1 MRARSDTAASPEL
14 SPFKEG
20 SYMELRNLPW
30 GKIALGLGMAG
41 VAAVHPAFAQ
51 EAATAA
57 ATVAADATATAA
69 VVAAPVAEVAAEVAA
84 PVPDKGDTAW
94 MMVSTVLVMLM
105 IVPGL
110 ALFYGGLV
118 RTKNMASVL
127 TQILAVAA
135 LAMIMWVVFGYALS
149 FGGDANQFVSTGKF
163 FLKGVTADS
172 TVATFTDGVVIPEF
186 VFIAFQMTFS
196 AITVALVVGGLVE
209 RMKFSALMV
218 FAMVWLTISY
228 YPIAHMVW
236 YLGGTDA
243 ATGLIFG
250 WGALDFAGGTVVHI
264 NAGVTAL
271 VGALLIGKRV
281 GYQKELMAPHSLTM
295 TLIGTGLLWVGWFG
309 FNAGSALEA
318 NGSAGLALI
327 NTFTA
332 TAAGVLF
339 WMLTERALG
348 HSGSLLGACSGAIA
362 GLVAITPAAGN
373 SGPFGGILLG
383 AVGAVAACLFVMK
396 VKPKLGFDDSLDV
409 FGIHGVAGIIGSIGT
424 AFTML
429 AVLGGPAGDDYVLG
443 TQLWIQVKSVAV
455 AVIWSAIAAAIAFT
469 IAKLVTGGRVTP
481 EVEREGLDLGEH
493 GERAYNY

>member
-1 MRARSDTAASPEL
+1 MTKGENMTFA
-14 SPFKEG
+14 K
-20 SYMELRNLPW
+20 
-30 GKIALGLGMAG
+30 KIAAGAGAAGLALF
-41 VAAVHPAFAQ
+41 AALPAWAQ
-51 EAATAA
+51 EAAPAVAEAA
-57 ATVAADATATAA
+57 APT
-69 VVAAPVAEVAAEVAA
+69 
-84 PVPDKGDTAW
+84 PDKGDTAW
-94 MMVSTVLVMLM
+94 MMTATVLVMAM

-135 LAMIMWVVFGYALS
+135 LAMILWVIYGYGLA
-149 FGGDANQFVSTGKF
+149 FGGDANWLISSGKF
-163 FLKGVTADS
+163 FLAGVTADS

-196 AITVALVVGGLVE
+196 AITVALVLGGLVE
-209 RMKFSALMV
+209 RMKFSAVMV
-218 FAMVWLTISY
+218 FAIVWLTIVY

-236 YLGGTDA
+236 YLGGDEA
-243 ATGLIFG
+243 STGLIFG

-264 NAGVTAL
+264 NAGIAAL
-271 VGALLIGKRV
+271 VGGFIIGKRR
-281 GYQKELMAPHSLTM
+281 GYQKDIMAPHSLTM

-339 WMLTERALG
+339 WMLTERTLG
-348 HSGSLLGACSGAIA
+348 HKGSLLGACSGAIA
-362 GLVAITPAAGN
+362 GLVAVTPAAGN
-373 SGPFGGILLG
+373 SGPFGAILLG
-383 AVGAVAACLFVMK
+383 AIAGIVCCWFVMK
-396 VKPKLGFDDSLDV
+396 AKPKLGFDDSLDV
-409 FGIHGVAGIIGSIGT
+409 FGIHGIGGLIGSVLT
-424 AFTML
+424 AVTML
-429 AVLGGPAGDDYVLG
+429 PALGGPAGDDYVLG
-443 TQLWIQVKSVAV
+443 SQLWIQIKSVGV
-455 AVIWSAIAAAIAFT
+455 AVLWSAVGSAIAFY
-469 IAKLVTGGRVTP
+469 IAKAVTGGRVSE

>member
-1 MRARSDTAASPEL
+1 MTKGEIMTFA
-14 SPFKEG
+14 
-20 SYMELRNLPW
+20 N
-30 GKIALGLGMAG
+30 KIAAGAGAVGLSLF
-41 VAAVHPAFAQ
+41 AALPVWAQ
-51 EAATAA
+51 EAAPAVAEAA
-57 ATVAADATATAA
+57 APT
-69 VVAAPVAEVAAEVAA
+69 
-84 PVPDKGDTAW
+84 PDKGDTAW
-94 MMVSTVLVMLM
+94 MMTATVLVMAM

-118 RTKNMASVL
+118 RTKNMLSVL
-127 TQILAVAA
+127 TQIIAVAS
-135 LAMIMWVVFGYALS
+135 LAMIMWVMFGYSLA
-149 FGGDANQFVSTGKF
+149 FGGDANQFISSGKL
-163 FLKGVTADS
+163 FLAGVTADS

-196 AITVALVVGGLVE
+196 AITVALVLGGLVE
-209 RMKFSALMV
+209 RMKFSAVMV
-218 FAMVWLTISY
+218 FAIVWLTIVY

-236 YLGGTDA
+236 YLGGTDE

-264 NAGVTAL
+264 NAGVAAL
-271 VGALLIGKRV
+271 VGCLIIGKRN
-281 GYQKELMAPHSLTM
+281 GYQKDIMAPHSLTM

-348 HSGSLLGACSGAIA
+348 HKGSLLGACSGAIA
-362 GLVAITPAAGN
+362 GLVAVTPAAGN
-373 SGPFGGILLG
+373 SGPFGAILLG
-383 AVGAVAACLFVMK
+383 AVAGVVCCIVVMK
-396 VKPKLGFDDSLDV
+396 LKAKLGFDDSLDV
-409 FGIHGVAGIIGSIGT
+409 FGIHGVGGLIGSILT
-424 AFTML
+424 AVTML
-429 AVLGGPAGDDYVLG
+429 PALGGPAGDDYVLG
-443 TQLWIQVKSVAV
+443 SQLWIQIKSVGV
-455 AVIWSAIAAAIAFT
+455 AVLWSAVGSAIAFY
-469 IAKLVTGGRVTP
+469 IAKAVTGGRVAA

>member
-1 MRARSDTAASPEL
+1 MTKGEYMNFANKIVASAGAAACAL
-14 SPFKEG
+14 FAA
-20 SYMELRNLPW
+20 LPVW
-30 GKIALGLGMAG
+30 
-41 VAAVHPAFAQ
+41 AQ
-51 EAATAA
+51 EAVPAA
-57 ATVAADATATAA
+57 APT
-69 VVAAPVAEVAAEVAA
+69 
-84 PVPDKGDTAW
+84 PDKGDTAW
-94 MMVSTVLVMLM
+94 MMVATILVMAM

-127 TQILAVAA
+127 TQILAVAS
-135 LAMIMWVVFGYALS
+135 LAMILWVMFGYSLA
-149 FGGDANQFVSTGKF
+149 FGGDANTIVSTGKY
-163 FLKGVTADS
+163 FLAGVTADS

-196 AITVALVVGGLVE
+196 AITVALVLGGLVE
-209 RMKFSALMV
+209 RMKFSAVMV
-218 FAMVWLTISY
+218 FAIVWLTIVY

-236 YLGGTDA
+236 YLGGSDD

-264 NAGVTAL
+264 NAGIAAL
-271 VGALLIGKRV
+271 VGCFIIGKRT
-281 GYQKELMAPHSLTM
+281 GYQKDIMAPHSLTM

-348 HSGSLLGACSGAIA
+348 HKGSLLGACSGAIA
-362 GLVAITPAAGN
+362 GLVAVTPAAGN
-373 SGPFGGILLG
+373 SGPFGAILLG
-383 AVGAVAACLFVMK
+383 AIAGIACCWFVMK
-396 VKPKLGFDDSLDV
+396 VKPKLGYDDSLDV
-409 FGIHGVAGIIGSIGT
+409 FGIHGIGGLIGSVLT
-424 AFTML
+424 AVTML
-429 AVLGGPAGDDYVLG
+429 PALGGPGGADYALGSQLGIQIKSVL
-443 TQLWIQVKSVAV
+443 VAV
-455 AVIWSAIAAAIAFT
+455 AWSAVGSAIAFS
-469 IAKLVTGGRVTP
+469 IAKAVTGGRVSP

>member
-1 MRARSDTAASPEL
+1 MTFA
-14 SPFKEG
+14 
-20 SYMELRNLPW
+20 N
-30 GKIALGLGMAG
+30 KIAAGAGAVGLSLFAALPAWAQDAAPA
-41 VAAVHPAFAQ
+41 VA
-51 EAATAA
+51 EAA
-57 ATVAADATATAA
+57 
-69 VVAAPVAEVAAEVAA
+69 APT
-84 PVPDKGDTAW
+84 PDKGDTAW
-94 MMVSTVLVMLM
+94 MMISTVLVMAM

-135 LAMIMWVVFGYALS
+135 LAMIMWVMFGYSLA
-149 FGGDANQFVSTGKF
+149 FGGDANQFVSSGKA
-163 FLKGVTADS
+163 FLAGVTADS

-196 AITVALVVGGLVE
+196 AITVALVLGGLVE
-209 RMKFSALMV
+209 RMKFSAIMV
-218 FAMVWLTISY
+218 FAIVWLTIVY

-236 YLGGTDA
+236 YLGGDDA
-243 ATGLIFG
+243 STGLIFG

-264 NAGVTAL
+264 NAGIAAL
-271 VGALLIGKRV
+271 VGCLIIGKRA
-281 GYQKELMAPHSLTM
+281 GYQKEIMAPHSLTM
-295 TLIGTGLLWVGWFG
+295 TLVGTGLLWVGWFG

-339 WMLTERALG
+339 WMLAERALG
-348 HSGSLLGACSGAIA
+348 HKGSLLGACSGAIA
-362 GLVAITPAAGN
+362 GLVAVTPAAGN
-373 SGPFGGILLG
+373 SGPFGAILLG
-383 AVGAVAACLFVMK
+383 AVAGMVCCWFVMK

-409 FGIHGVAGIIGSIGT
+409 FGIHGLGGIIGSVGT
-424 AFTML
+424 AVTML
-429 AVLGGPAGDDYVLG
+429 AALGGPAGDDYVLG
-443 TQLWIQVKSVAV
+443 SQLWVQIKSVLV
-455 AVIWSAIAAAIAFT
+455 AILWSGIGSAIAFY
-469 IAKLVTGGRVTP
+469 IAKMVTGGRVSP